1 MLVMPLRQFQAQGR
15 IVKSTKAWRE
25 EAMEKKWLIEYKE
38 GSGKIAIYVS
48 HMWWD
53 RMFVEEGTDDIFR
66 VGAPDYQ
73 ADYPDE
79 ERKNKFAYYG
89 GTSTYQRSRNLKWRI
104 ICEGVQRLIKRK
116 ALHEEDVTIW
126 IDWQSISQDDTEQ
139 KEKQVRSLIRYA
151 TMSQFMLVP
160 TEEEGGAGQDLDW
173 RPQNIPGYGTRAW
186 CRLEFFV
193 FSLLAEMQGRVMQ
206 RDAKGKHVKG
216 TGVQLY
222 AIKRDGELK
231 HYPYVQFVEKWMPSG
246 GRLTV
251 PADASLIKSVE
262 DRMIDAYGH
271 ALVEIKCKAGP
282 TETVYGMM
290 VDFTKCMLRKQ
301 HVQSL
306 MAAVDAY
313 QVEMLNLHG
322 NQLGPEGGMK
332 LAEMLKANTTL
343 TWLEVCYNG
352 MDDDA
357 RKAIRVA
364 WGSPRPGGGPPRSQ
378 ENLLLSESTNRGV

>member
-1 MLVMPLRQFQAQGR
+1 MGKHPHAYPPFNLAP
-15 IVKSTKAWRE
+15 
-25 EAMEKKWLIEYKE
+25 
-38 GSGKIAIYVS
+38 GS
-48 HMWWD
+48 
-53 RMFVEEGTDDIFR
+53 
-66 VGAPDYQ
+66 
-73 ADYPDE
+73 
-79 ERKNKFAYYG
+79 
-89 GTSTYQRSRNLKWRI
+89 
-104 ICEGVQRLIKRK
+104 
-116 ALHEEDVTIW
+116 
-126 IDWQSISQDDTEQ
+126 
-139 KEKQVRSLIRYA
+139 
-151 TMSQFMLVP
+151 
-160 TEEEGGAGQDLDW
+160 
-173 RPQNIPGYGTRAW
+173 
-186 CRLEFFV
+186 RLEFFV

-343 TWLEVCYNG
+343 TWLECALTAFETMPGVCTSPSPG
-352 MDDDA
+352 PPL
-357 RKAIRVA
+357 RVQGLLQWHGRRRQEGHPSGLGISEA
-364 WGSPRPGGGPPRSQ
+364 WWGSTPFPGEPPPVGEYEQRCLIREHDCNEHHVKPPSLPRTSYPRV
-378 ENLLLSESTNRGV
+378 L